1 MSTIAIMQNDKMGP
15 GKTLPTDQDY
25 HLDGWMDGFDGWM
38 DDQGEAIHLGAFHFM
53 STWQVRH
60 KSGWGPGTEVPRS
73 TQENSL
79 GEARKFYVN
88 IINDNILHCP
98 TTLGRDP
105 KEKSHAVRG
114 EKKSPDR
121 IFPFAPACA
130 IINLK
135 FSTPFA
141 LPTNFH

>member
-1 MSTIAIMQNDKMGP
+1 MSTIAIMQNDKKGP
-15 GKTLPTDQDY
+15 GKTLPMDQDY
-25 HLDGWMDGFDGWM
+25 HLDGWMDGLDGWM
-38 DDQGEAIHLGAFHFM
+38 DDQGEAIHLGAFLFM

-114 EKKSPDR
+114 KKSPDR
-121 IFPFAPACA
+121 IFPFAPP
-130 IINLK
+130 
-135 FSTPFA
+135 SVQ
-141 LPTNFH
+141 